1 MENEHFSVSQITNC
15 HIIIIVN
22 SPERSLIK
30 FYRGRL
36 SPGFNSLRFT
46 PVIFAEKV
54 LLSYTIPSISN
65 GWGFELLVGG
75 ILSRGGTQQI
85 FTGKLCPEV
94 QVVTFPHT
102 MFDRKGTPFVYHS
115 IPFGGWGVEWLVT
128 GILKWAQTIQGPM
141 GRKTALSKS
150 NLRAILQFLFLVTKS
165 Y

>member
-1 MENEHFSVSQITNC
+1 MENEHFSVFQITNC

-22 SPERSLIK
+22 SPGRPSIK
-30 FYRGRL
+30 FYMGKL
-36 SPGFNSLRFT
+36 NPGSNYLQKRYSFR
-46 PVIFAEKV
+46 
-54 LLSYTIPSISN
+54 YTIPFISN
-65 GWGFELLVGG
+65 GWGFEWLVGG
-75 ILSRGGTQQI
+75 ILSPGGTQQI

-94 QVVTFPHT
+94 QVVTFPHI

-128 GILKWAQTIQGPM
+128 GILKWAQTTQGSM

-150 NLRAILQFLFLVTKS
+150 NLHTILIGVFFLVTKS